1 MLRLRPDQTSLGS
14 GLIRSQ
20 LPVDPPEKP
29 IVNHWVISGALVG
42 VILSGLGKFISQN
55 YFSEE
60 V

>member
-1 MLRLRPDQTSLGS
+1 
-14 GLIRSQ
+14 
-20 LPVDPPEKP
+20 VDPPEKP
-29 IVNHWVISGALVG
+29 IVNHWVISGAFVG